1 MSGAL
6 PKVTWSHSRA
16 GQAQDPGSGFP
27 ILSSFAGTFDEFV
40 VAIFPIKRTVL
51 ESIFQRGK
59 LSIAYM

>member
-51 ESIFQRGK
+51 ESIFQRG
-59 LSIAYM
+59 